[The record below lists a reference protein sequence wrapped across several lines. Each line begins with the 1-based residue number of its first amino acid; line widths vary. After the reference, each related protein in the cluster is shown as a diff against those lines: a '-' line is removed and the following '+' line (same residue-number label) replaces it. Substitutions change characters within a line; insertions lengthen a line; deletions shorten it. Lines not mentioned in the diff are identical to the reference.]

1 MNSITAVASSSP
13 APYPLSVADSQTDA
27 NATAEAA
34 TAGNSSSSSGT
45 QKVDAVATD
54 FEAVFLTQMLSAMF
68 SGDDMTSFF
77 GGGSTGEIYKGYLMN
92 EFGKAMAKSGGIGI
106 AAQVK
111 QELLSLQEVKS

>member
-1 MNSITAVASSSP
+1 MNSVTLLSSAST
-13 APYPLSVADSQTDA
+13 APYPLTPSDEEMDS
-27 NATAEAA
+27 AA
-34 TAGNSSSSSGT
+34 AASTSSSSSGS
-45 QKVDAVATD
+45 QKIDAVATD

-68 SGDDMTSFF
+68 SGDDLTSFF

-106 AAQVK
+106 AAHVK